1 MNYYLNI
8 KEELINNEVYKKVK
22 ENKRFSKESNYIK
35 NK

>member
-22 ENKRFSKESNYIK
+22 DIVKIK
-35 NK
+35 VI